1 MEDRILDVNTRV
13 LELTGFSREELL
25 NRTTSEMLVPEEQQ
39 AQMAERNKELV
50 QGISSTYEM
59 QLCRK
64 DSSQFWAEIHA
75 APFRNSTG
83 EITGSLDAISDLT
96 EHKHL
101 EAHLQQGQKMD
112 IIGQL
117 TAGIAH
123 NFNNMLMGIM
133 GNIEFALEEVP
144 DTIKPFLNEIYRI
157 CRQAADM
164 VSQLMAYSRRG
175 THSPHAL
182 VSLETIIERTVAIC
196 KTTFD
201 RKINFTTEIGS
212 QNQLYDRDRE

>member
-1 MEDRILDVNTRV
+1 
-13 LELTGFSREELL
+13 
-25 NRTTSEMLVPEEQQ
+25 
-39 AQMAERNKELV
+39 MAERNQERAR
-50 QGISSTYEM
+50 GISSTYEI

-64 DSSQFWAEIHA
+64 DGSQFWAEIHA
-75 APFRNSTG
+75 APFHNSTG
-83 EITGSLDAISDLT
+83 EITGSLGAISDLT
-96 EHKHL
+96 ERKRL

-164 VSQLMAYSRRG
+164 VSLSQSATIRFPSA
-175 THSPHAL
+175 S
-182 VSLETIIERTVAIC
+182 ET
-196 KTTFD
+196 
-201 RKINFTTEIGS
+201 
-212 QNQLYDRDRE
+212 